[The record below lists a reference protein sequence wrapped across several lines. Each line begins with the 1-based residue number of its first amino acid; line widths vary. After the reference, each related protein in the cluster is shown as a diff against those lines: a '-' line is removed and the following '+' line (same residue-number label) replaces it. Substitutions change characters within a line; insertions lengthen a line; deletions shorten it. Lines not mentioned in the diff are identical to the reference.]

1 MTPSSKKKYVIP
13 HASWAMCLVLAIAAT
28 SISLAVAFVVGK
40 SLAGEGA
47 ASWLMSGAAV
57 LAVCGAHLLWALCRN
72 ATWGLRIPALA
83 IWLACLSF
91 VAFLHCSF
99 FLQTQEQA
107 GSRRVIATAQS
118 QELTGPQKR
127 FVPNRPASVAL
138 HELTVARTEQARL
151 KEKACTDDCS
161 SWRPA
166 RVVALSA
173 RIEALKAE
181 ADEAHQWQVRQ
192 AQLES
197 QRLAVR
203 EDVVITEL
211 SKLVGLTPGHLGLV
225 EGLVFS
231 LILEGMGCI
240 CWLLVLQGRPSR
252 HADTAPILAVTD
264 NSMDSS
270 GHGIVTEVTAD
281 SDVVTRAT
289 LPTTM
294 PMDAVTCSTP
304 SVTVDQA
311 KGTPSQAKKSQR
323 NDQSQRD
330 VTEMVNDVRSAITVG
345 SLEVTVRAIRAYL
358 KCSQANAR
366 AVCRTVKASG

>member
-1 MTPSSKKKYVIP
+1 MTPTSKKKYVIP
-13 HASWAMCLVLAIAAT
+13 QASWAMCLVLAIAAT

-40 SLAGEGA
+40 SLAGVGA

-72 ATWGLRIPALA
+72 ATWGLRIPGIA

-107 GSRRVIATAQS
+107 ASRRVLATAQNL
-118 QELTGPQKR
+118 ELNGPQKR

-138 HELTVARTEQARL
+138 HELTVARTELARL
-151 KEKACTDDCS
+151 REKACADDCS
-161 SWRPA
+161 SWRQA

-181 ADEAHQWQVRQ
+181 ADEAHQWQVSQ

-197 QRLAVR
+197 QRVAAQ
-203 EDVVITEL
+203 EDVVLSEL
-211 SKLVGLTPGHLGLV
+211 AMLVGLTPSRLGLV

-252 HADTAPILAVTD
+252 HADMAPIPAVTD
-264 NSMDSS
+264 NSSVSS
-270 GHGIVTEVTAD
+270 GHETVTAV

-289 LPTTM
+289 PPTTM
-294 PMDAVTCSTP
+294 PIDSVTCSSTL
-304 SVTVDQA
+304 SVTEDQA

-323 NDQSQRD
+323 NGQSQRD
-330 VTEMVNDVRSAITVG
+330 VTAMVNDVRSAITVG
-345 SLEVTVRAIRAYL
+345 GLEVTVRAIRAYL
-358 KCSQANAR
+358 KCGQANAR
-366 AVCRTVKASG
+366 AVCRTVKASR